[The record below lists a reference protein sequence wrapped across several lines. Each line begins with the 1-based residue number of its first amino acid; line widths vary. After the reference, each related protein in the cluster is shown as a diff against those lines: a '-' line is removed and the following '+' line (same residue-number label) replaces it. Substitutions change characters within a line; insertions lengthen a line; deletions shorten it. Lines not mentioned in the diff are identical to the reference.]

1 MLESICFR
9 VLRLSLQMSILL
21 LLSFLGN
28 KWLTRRFAAQA
39 RCFLWMAF
47 SIRLLIPA
55 SLSFALPSWG
65 AEIQKATEAAL
76 PSAAQMGQAEAPV
89 FVDVLPMGST
99 AGFAAPAEISYGQIS
114 AGEGIALLWL
124 IGAVCFLLAHVGIHV
139 FHMRFLRAH
148 SEIVCGGGQQA
159 LLEQIRK
166 ELHVRRNL
174 PVWICGKVDSPMLT
188 GLFHP
193 TLILPRTEFS
203 QEQRMFIF
211 RHELAHYKRRDLWTK
226 WVFLLAQSVHWF
238 NPLAHIL
245 AKKAN
250 LDLEN
255 ACDDTVLK
263 GKSRLYRKEYGTVL
277 LEVLTEQSHR
287 VPLSTNF
294 SGKKKEM
301 VRRFQNIVHPSS
313 KRNGHI
319 LIVCIAAGLILLTSS
334 LNPASVQALNPSVL
348 SQLKAARTTPEERAA
363 TKALLTECLKGSMF
377 ETYQPF
383 RDLPLTD
390 ENYQRCEQAEES
402 YRSLLEKVSPAM
414 QTREYTNH
422 PFFLAVDSKKKGEIT
437 SGLFCCQAD
446 NQVDQGQIMLIELE
460 FSDPFHPEVFEIG
473 TAFACQGE
481 QLNQRY
487 FQRQSEKR
495 HIQTIAEQFQID
507 LSQYE
512 EAFSTVYPSVIQ
524 NQAYLLGGSIKKQL
538 AQMGRYSFEKFSLNH
553 TWAYIKKDH
562 TEGVLFNQDG
572 NGIYAHFFRMGA
584 YTDRS
589 KISGEENWY
598 PIIENRCI
606 PQ

>member
-76 PSAAQMGQAEAPV
+76 PSAAQMGQAEAPA

-148 SEIVCGGGQQA
+148 SEIVCGGEQQD
-159 LLEQIRK
+159 LLEQIRE

-238 NPLAHIL
+238 NPLVHIL

-263 GKSRLYRKEYGTVL
+263 GKDRLYRKAYGTVL
-277 LEVLTEQSHR
+277 LDVLTNQTHA
-287 VPLSTNF
+287 VPLSTHFIGRKEEMLGRFRNMINTAP
-294 SGKKKEM
+294 KKKGYGFLCCVLVGM
-301 VRRFQNIVHPSS
+301 V
-313 KRNGHI
+313 
-319 LIVCIAAGLILLTSS
+319 LLTST
-334 LNPASVQALNPSVL
+334 LYPAPAQAVSTGAS
-348 SQLKAARTTPEERAA
+348 SQPKATPEEIAETR
-363 TKALLTECLKGSMF
+363 ALLTECLKGSMF

>member
-76 PSAAQMGQAEAPV
+76 PSAAQVGQAEAPA

-148 SEIVCGGGQQA
+148 SEIVCGGEQQA
-159 LLEQIRK
+159 LLEQIRE

-211 RHELAHYKRRDLWTK
+211 RHELAHYKRRDLWIK

-446 NQVDQGQIMLIELE
+446 NQVDQGQITLIELE

>member
-76 PSAAQMGQAEAPV
+76 PSAAQVGQAEAPA

-148 SEIVCGGGQQA
+148 SEIVCGGEQQA
-159 LLEQIRK
+159 LLEQIRE

-238 NPLAHIL
+238 NPLVHIL

-263 GKSRLYRKEYGTVL
+263 GKDRLYRKAYGTVL
-277 LEVLTEQSHR
+277 LDVLTSQSHA
-287 VPLSTNF
+287 VPLSTHFIGRKEEMLGRFRNMINTAP
-294 SGKKKEM
+294 KKKGYGFLCCVLVGM
-301 VRRFQNIVHPSS
+301 V
-313 KRNGHI
+313 
-319 LIVCIAAGLILLTSS
+319 LLTST
-334 LNPASVQALNPSVL
+334 LYPAPAQAVSTGAS
-348 SQLKAARTTPEERAA
+348 SQPKATPEEIAETR
-363 TKALLTECLKGSMF
+363 ALLAECLKGSMF

-383 RDLPLTD
+383 RELPLTD

-446 NQVDQGQIMLIELE
+446 NQVDQGQITLIELE

>member
-76 PSAAQMGQAEAPV
+76 PSAAQMGQAEAPA

-238 NPLAHIL
+238 NPLVHIL

-263 GKSRLYRKEYGTVL
+263 GKDRLYRKAYGTVL
-277 LEVLTEQSHR
+277 LDVLTNQSHA
-287 VPLSTNF
+287 VPLSTHFIGRKEEMIGRFRNMINTAP
-294 SGKKKEM
+294 KKKGYGFLCGVLVGM
-301 VRRFQNIVHPSS
+301 VLFTSTLYPAPAQAVSAGASS
-313 KRNGHI
+313 Q
-319 LIVCIAAGLILLTSS
+319 
-334 LNPASVQALNPSVL
+334 P
-348 SQLKAARTTPEERAA
+348 KATPEEIAETRE
-363 TKALLTECLKGSMF
+363 LLAECLKGSMF

-446 NQVDQGQIMLIELE
+446 NQVDQGQITLIELE

>member
-124 IGAVCFLLAHVGIHV
+124 IGAVCFLLAHVGIQV

-148 SEIVCGGGQQA
+148 SEIVCGGEQQD
-159 LLEQIRK
+159 LLEQIRE

-238 NPLAHIL
+238 NPLVHIL

-263 GKSRLYRKEYGTVL
+263 GKDRLYRKAYGTVL
-277 LEVLTEQSHR
+277 LDVLTSQSHA
-287 VPLSTNF
+287 VPLSTHFVGRKEEMLGRFRNMINTAP
-294 SGKKKEM
+294 KKKGYGFLCCVLVGM
-301 VRRFQNIVHPSS
+301 V
-313 KRNGHI
+313 
-319 LIVCIAAGLILLTSS
+319 LLTST
-334 LNPASVQALNPSVL
+334 LYPAPAQAVSAGASP
-348 SQLKAARTTPEERAA
+348 QPKATPEEIAETR
-363 TKALLTECLKGSMF
+363 ALLAECLKGSMF

-422 PFFLAVDSKKKGEIT
+422 PFFLAIDSKKKGEIT

>member
-55 SLSFALPSWG
+55 SLSLALPSWG

-148 SEIVCGGGQQA
+148 SEIVCGGEQQD
-159 LLEQIRK
+159 LLEQIRE

-211 RHELAHYKRRDLWTK
+211 RHELAHYKRRDLWIK

>member
-76 PSAAQMGQAEAPV
+76 PSAAQVGQAEAPA

-148 SEIVCGGGQQA
+148 SEIVCGGEQQA
-159 LLEQIRK
+159 LLEQIRE

-193 TLILPRTEFS
+193 TLILPRTGFS

-238 NPLAHIL
+238 NPLVHIL

-263 GKSRLYRKEYGTVL
+263 GKDRLYRKAYGTVL
-277 LEVLTEQSHR
+277 LDVLTNQTHA
-287 VPLSTNF
+287 VPLSTHFIGRKEEMIGRFRNMINTAP
-294 SGKKKEM
+294 KKKGYGFLCCVLVGM
-301 VRRFQNIVHPSS
+301 V
-313 KRNGHI
+313 
-319 LIVCIAAGLILLTSS
+319 LLTST
-334 LNPASVQALNPSVL
+334 LYPAPAQAVSAGAS
-348 SQLKAARTTPEERAA
+348 SQPKATPEEIAETR
-363 TKALLTECLKGSMF
+363 ALLTECLKGSMF

-383 RDLPLTD
+383 RELPLTD

-422 PFFLAVDSKKKGEIT
+422 PFFLAVDSKKKWEIT

-446 NQVDQGQIMLIELE
+446 NQVDQGQITLIELE

>member
-76 PSAAQMGQAEAPV
+76 PSAAQVGQAEAPA
-89 FVDVLPMGST
+89 FVDVLPMGPT

-148 SEIVCGGGQQA
+148 SEIVCGGEQQA
-159 LLEQIRK
+159 LLEQIRE

-238 NPLAHIL
+238 NPLVHIL

-263 GKSRLYRKEYGTVL
+263 GKDRLYRKAYGTVL
-277 LEVLTEQSHR
+277 LDVLTNQTHA
-287 VPLSTNF
+287 VPLSTHFIGRKEEMIGRFRNMINTAP
-294 SGKKKEM
+294 KKKGYGFLCCVLVGM
-301 VRRFQNIVHPSS
+301 V
-313 KRNGHI
+313 
-319 LIVCIAAGLILLTSS
+319 LLTST
-334 LNPASVQALNPSVL
+334 LYPAPAQAVSMGAS
-348 SQLKAARTTPEERAA
+348 SQPKATPEEIAETR
-363 TKALLTECLKGSMF
+363 ALLTECLKGSMF

-383 RDLPLTD
+383 RELPLTD

-446 NQVDQGQIMLIELE
+446 NQVDQGQITLIELE

>member
-76 PSAAQMGQAEAPV
+76 PSAAQMGQAEAPA

-148 SEIVCGGGQQA
+148 SEIVCGGEQQD

-238 NPLAHIL
+238 NPLVHIL

-263 GKSRLYRKEYGTVL
+263 GKDRLYRKAYGTVL
-277 LEVLTEQSHR
+277 LDVLTNQSHA
-287 VPLSTNF
+287 VPLSTHFIGRKEEMLGRFRNMINTAP
-294 SGKKKEM
+294 KKKGYGFLCGVLVGM
-301 VRRFQNIVHPSS
+301 VLFTSTLYPAPAQAVS
-313 KRNGHI
+313 
-319 LIVCIAAGLILLTSS
+319 AG
-334 LNPASVQALNPSVL
+334 ASPQP
-348 SQLKAARTTPEERAA
+348 KATPEEIAETR
-363 TKALLTECLKGSMF
+363 ALLTECLKGSMF

-446 NQVDQGQIMLIELE
+446 NQVDQGQITLIELE

>member
-148 SEIVCGGGQQA
+148 SEIVCGGEQQD
-159 LLEQIRK
+159 LLEQIRE

-238 NPLAHIL
+238 NPLVHIL

-263 GKSRLYRKEYGTVL
+263 GKDRLYRKAYGTVL
-277 LEVLTEQSHR
+277 LDVLTSQSHT
-287 VPLSTNF
+287 VPLSTHFIGRKEEMLGRFRNMINTAP
-294 SGKKKEM
+294 KKKGYGFLCCVLVGM
-301 VRRFQNIVHPSS
+301 V
-313 KRNGHI
+313 
-319 LIVCIAAGLILLTSS
+319 LLTST
-334 LNPASVQALNPSVL
+334 LYPAPAQAVSTGAS
-348 SQLKAARTTPEERAA
+348 SQPKATPEEIAETR
-363 TKALLTECLKGSMF
+363 ALLAECLKGSMF

>member
-76 PSAAQMGQAEAPV
+76 PSAAQVGQAEAPA
-89 FVDVLPMGST
+89 FVDVLPMGPT

-148 SEIVCGGGQQA
+148 SEIVCGGEQQA
-159 LLEQIRK
+159 LLEQIRE

-174 PVWICGKVDSPMLT
+174 PVWICGKVDSPMPT

-238 NPLAHIL
+238 NPLVHIL

-263 GKSRLYRKEYGTVL
+263 GKDRLYRKAYGTVL
-277 LEVLTEQSHR
+277 LDVLTNQTHA
-287 VPLSTNF
+287 VPLSTHFIGRKEEMIGRFRNMINTAP
-294 SGKKKEM
+294 KKKGYGFLCCVLVGM
-301 VRRFQNIVHPSS
+301 V
-313 KRNGHI
+313 
-319 LIVCIAAGLILLTSS
+319 LLTST
-334 LNPASVQALNPSVL
+334 LYPAPAQAVSMGAS
-348 SQLKAARTTPEERAA
+348 SQPKATPEEIAETR
-363 TKALLTECLKGSMF
+363 ALLTECLKGSMF

-383 RDLPLTD
+383 RELPLTD

-446 NQVDQGQIMLIELE
+446 NQVDQGQITLIELE

>member
-124 IGAVCFLLAHVGIHV
+124 IGAVCFLLAHVGIQV

-148 SEIVCGGGQQA
+148 SEIVCGGEQQD
-159 LLEQIRK
+159 LLEQIRE

-238 NPLAHIL
+238 NPLVHIL

-263 GKSRLYRKEYGTVL
+263 GKDRLYRKAYGTVL
-277 LEVLTEQSHR
+277 LDVLTNQTHA
-287 VPLSTNF
+287 VPLSTHFIGRKEEMIGRFRNMINTAP
-294 SGKKKEM
+294 KKKGYGFLCCVLVGM
-301 VRRFQNIVHPSS
+301 V
-313 KRNGHI
+313 
-319 LIVCIAAGLILLTSS
+319 LLTST
-334 LNPASVQALNPSVL
+334 LYPAPAQAVSAGAS
-348 SQLKAARTTPEERAA
+348 SQPQSTPEEIAETR
-363 TKALLTECLKGSMF
+363 ALLAECLKGS
-377 ETYQPF
+377 
-383 RDLPLTD
+383 
-390 ENYQRCEQAEES
+390 
-402 YRSLLEKVSPAM
+402 
-414 QTREYTNH
+414 
-422 PFFLAVDSKKKGEIT
+422 
-437 SGLFCCQAD
+437 
-446 NQVDQGQIMLIELE
+446 
-460 FSDPFHPEVFEIG
+460 
-473 TAFACQGE
+473 
-481 QLNQRY
+481 
-487 FQRQSEKR
+487 
-495 HIQTIAEQFQID
+495 
-507 LSQYE
+507 
-512 EAFSTVYPSVIQ
+512 
-524 NQAYLLGGSIKKQL
+524 
-538 AQMGRYSFEKFSLNH
+538 
-553 TWAYIKKDH
+553 
-562 TEGVLFNQDG
+562 
-572 NGIYAHFFRMGA
+572 
-584 YTDRS
+584 
-589 KISGEENWY
+589 
-598 PIIENRCI
+598 
-606 PQ
+606 

>member
-1 MLESICFR
+1 
-9 VLRLSLQMSILL
+9 MSILL

-238 NPLAHIL
+238 NPLVHIL

-263 GKSRLYRKEYGTVL
+263 GKDRLYRKAYGTVL
-277 LEVLTEQSHR
+277 LDVLTSQSHA
-287 VPLSTNF
+287 VPLSTHFIGRKEEMLGRFRNMINTAP
-294 SGKKKEM
+294 KKKGYGFLCCVLVGM
-301 VRRFQNIVHPSS
+301 V
-313 KRNGHI
+313 
-319 LIVCIAAGLILLTSS
+319 LLTST
-334 LNPASVQALNPSVL
+334 LYPAPAQAVSMGAS
-348 SQLKAARTTPEERAA
+348 SQPKATPEEIAETR
-363 TKALLTECLKGSMF
+363 ALLTECLKGSMF

-383 RDLPLTD
+383 RELPLTD

-446 NQVDQGQIMLIELE
+446 NQVDQGQITLIELE

>member
-55 SLSFALPSWG
+55 ALSFALPSWG

-76 PSAAQMGQAEAPV
+76 PSAAQVGQAEAPA

-148 SEIVCGGGQQA
+148 SEIVCGGEQQA
-159 LLEQIRK
+159 LLEQIRE

-238 NPLAHIL
+238 NPLVHIL

-263 GKSRLYRKEYGTVL
+263 GKDRLYRKAYGTVL
-277 LEVLTEQSHR
+277 LDVLTNQTHA
-287 VPLSTNF
+287 VPLSTHFIGRKEEMLGRFRNMINTAP
-294 SGKKKEM
+294 KKKGYGFLCCVLVGM
-301 VRRFQNIVHPSS
+301 V
-313 KRNGHI
+313 
-319 LIVCIAAGLILLTSS
+319 LLTST
-334 LNPASVQALNPSVL
+334 LYPAPAQAVSTGAS
-348 SQLKAARTTPEERAA
+348 SQPKATPEEIAETR
-363 TKALLTECLKGSMF
+363 ALLAECLKGSMF

-422 PFFLAVDSKKKGEIT
+422 PFFLAIDSKKKGEIT

>member
-55 SLSFALPSWG
+55 ALSFALPSWG

-76 PSAAQMGQAEAPV
+76 PSAAQVGQAEAPA

-148 SEIVCGGGQQA
+148 SEIVCGGEQQA
-159 LLEQIRK
+159 LLEQIRE

-334 LNPASVQALNPSVL
+334 LNPAPVQALNPSVL

-446 NQVDQGQIMLIELE
+446 NQVDQGQITLIELE

>member
-148 SEIVCGGGQQA
+148 SEIVCGGEQQD
-159 LLEQIRK
+159 LLEQIRE

-238 NPLAHIL
+238 NPLVHIL

-263 GKSRLYRKEYGTVL
+263 GKDRLYRKAYGTVL
-277 LEVLTEQSHR
+277 LDVLTNQTHA
-287 VPLSTNF
+287 VPLSTHFIGRKEEMIGRFRNMINTAP
-294 SGKKKEM
+294 KKKGYGFLCCVLVGM
-301 VRRFQNIVHPSS
+301 V
-313 KRNGHI
+313 
-319 LIVCIAAGLILLTSS
+319 LLTST
-334 LNPASVQALNPSVL
+334 LYPASAQAVSAGASP
-348 SQLKAARTTPEERAA
+348 QPKATPEEIAETR
-363 TKALLTECLKGSMF
+363 ALLTECLKGSMF

-422 PFFLAVDSKKKGEIT
+422 PFFLAIDSKKKGEIT

-524 NQAYLLGGSIKKQL
+524 NRAYLLGGSIKKQL

>member
-55 SLSFALPSWG
+55 ALSFALPSWG

-76 PSAAQMGQAEAPV
+76 PSAAQMGQAEAPA
-89 FVDVLPMGST
+89 FVDVLPMGPT

-124 IGAVCFLLAHVGIHV
+124 IGVVCFLLAHVGIHV

-148 SEIVCGGGQQA
+148 SEIVCGGEQQA
-159 LLEQIRK
+159 LLEQIRE

-238 NPLAHIL
+238 NPLVHIL

-263 GKSRLYRKEYGTVL
+263 GKDRLYRKAYGTVL
-277 LEVLTEQSHR
+277 LDVLTNQTHA
-287 VPLSTNF
+287 VPLSTHFIGRKEEMIGRFRNMINTAP
-294 SGKKKEM
+294 KKKGYGFLCCVLVGM
-301 VRRFQNIVHPSS
+301 V
-313 KRNGHI
+313 
-319 LIVCIAAGLILLTSS
+319 LLTST
-334 LNPASVQALNPSVL
+334 LYPAPAQAVSMGAS
-348 SQLKAARTTPEERAA
+348 SQPKATPEEIAETR
-363 TKALLTECLKGSMF
+363 ALLTECLKGSMF

-446 NQVDQGQIMLIELE
+446 NQVDQGQITLIELE

>member
-1 MLESICFR
+1 MESICFR

-76 PSAAQMGQAEAPV
+76 PSAAQVGQAEAPA

-148 SEIVCGGGQQA
+148 SEIVCGGEQQA
-159 LLEQIRK
+159 LLEQIRE

-238 NPLAHIL
+238 NPLVHIL

-263 GKSRLYRKEYGTVL
+263 GKDRLYRKAYGTVL
-277 LEVLTEQSHR
+277 LDVLTNQTHA
-287 VPLSTNF
+287 VPLSTHFIGRKEEMIGRFRNMINTAP
-294 SGKKKEM
+294 KKKGYGFLCCVLVGM
-301 VRRFQNIVHPSS
+301 V
-313 KRNGHI
+313 
-319 LIVCIAAGLILLTSS
+319 LLTST
-334 LNPASVQALNPSVL
+334 LYPAPAQAVSTGAS
-348 SQLKAARTTPEERAA
+348 SQPQSTPEEIAETR
-363 TKALLTECLKGSMF
+363 ALLAECLKGSMF

-383 RDLPLTD
+383 RELPLTD

-446 NQVDQGQIMLIELE
+446 NQVDQGQITLIELE

>member
-89 FVDVLPMGST
+89 FVDVLPMGPT
-99 AGFAAPAEISYGQIS
+99 AGFAAPAELSHGYMS

-238 NPLAHIL
+238 NPLVHIL

-263 GKSRLYRKEYGTVL
+263 GKDRLYRKAYGTVL
-277 LEVLTEQSHR
+277 LDVLTNQTHA
-287 VPLSTNF
+287 VPLSTHFIGRKEEMIGRFRNMINTAP
-294 SGKKKEM
+294 KKKGYGFLCCVLVGM
-301 VRRFQNIVHPSS
+301 V
-313 KRNGHI
+313 
-319 LIVCIAAGLILLTSS
+319 LLTST
-334 LNPASVQALNPSVL
+334 LYPAPAQAVSTGAS
-348 SQLKAARTTPEERAA
+348 SQPKATPEEIAETR
-363 TKALLTECLKGSMF
+363 ALLTECLKGSMF

-422 PFFLAVDSKKKGEIT
+422 PFFLAIDSKKKGEIT

-446 NQVDQGQIMLIELE
+446 NQVDQGQITLIELE

>member
-89 FVDVLPMGST
+89 FVDVLHMGPT
-99 AGFAAPAEISYGQIS
+99 AGFAAPAELSHGYMS

-203 QEQRMFIF
+203 QEQQMFIF

-238 NPLAHIL
+238 NPLVHIL

-263 GKSRLYRKEYGTVL
+263 GKDRLYRKAYGTVL
-277 LEVLTEQSHR
+277 LDVLTSQSHA
-287 VPLSTNF
+287 VPLSTHFIGRKEEMIGRFRNMINTAP
-294 SGKKKEM
+294 KKKGYGFLCCVLVGM
-301 VRRFQNIVHPSS
+301 V
-313 KRNGHI
+313 
-319 LIVCIAAGLILLTSS
+319 LLTST
-334 LNPASVQALNPSVL
+334 LYPAPAQAVSAGAS
-348 SQLKAARTTPEERAA
+348 SQPKATPEEIAETR
-363 TKALLTECLKGSMF
+363 ALLTECLKG
-377 ETYQPF
+377 
-383 RDLPLTD
+383 
-390 ENYQRCEQAEES
+390 
-402 YRSLLEKVSPAM
+402 
-414 QTREYTNH
+414 
-422 PFFLAVDSKKKGEIT
+422 
-437 SGLFCCQAD
+437 
-446 NQVDQGQIMLIELE
+446 
-460 FSDPFHPEVFEIG
+460 
-473 TAFACQGE
+473 
-481 QLNQRY
+481 
-487 FQRQSEKR
+487 
-495 HIQTIAEQFQID
+495 
-507 LSQYE
+507 
-512 EAFSTVYPSVIQ
+512 
-524 NQAYLLGGSIKKQL
+524 
-538 AQMGRYSFEKFSLNH
+538 
-553 TWAYIKKDH
+553 
-562 TEGVLFNQDG
+562 
-572 NGIYAHFFRMGA
+572 
-584 YTDRS
+584 
-589 KISGEENWY
+589 
-598 PIIENRCI
+598 
-606 PQ
+606 